1 MDRRRELLLR
11 VYVVFLA
18 FVLFSGAI
26 LFQVIKINVVEGD
39 KWRKKA
45 VKNLAWRNVEAERG
59 DIFAENGSSM
69 VTSVTL
75 FDIYMDLTVS
85 RESDFKEHVDSL
97 GYYLAKYSG
106 KDKSQSQWVRELK
119 AGRKAGL
126 ERNKP
131 GTKYY
136 PIAKNLDF
144 LERKRFERF
153 PLYKMG
159 QLRGGIIVQSKIRRV
174 KPFGQ
179 MASRLLGLKRKNAQS
194 VGIEAA
200 YDHVLAGESEKR
212 LMKKIAPGVWV
223 PLHDVQD
230 FVQKRGYDVLTTI
243 DSDIQDVL
251 HNELLASI
259 AMHDSDAAT
268 AIVMDVETGAIKA
281 MSNFRRGEEGVYM
294 ETQNIAVTRMFE
306 PGSTIKLAAV
316 LALLEKGYADSSTKV
331 DLNGGKK
338 KFSTEW
344 MYDSEPHNIFETDLI
359 TAFAKSS
366 NVGIA
371 TLSDEYFNQ
380 SKEGRREFIRLLK
393 SYGIGAKSGIDLLGE
408 QERILNDP
416 DNTESKFSRTSV
428 PWMAHG
434 YEMEMTP
441 LQVLNLY
448 NTVANDGKMMTP
460 YLVQKILD
468 NGVVVKEKGP
478 EVKRASVATLPTIHE
493 AQDMLIEVVKSGTA
507 RRLHTDNYQI
517 AGKTGTSKDYGVWYE
532 GKNPF
537 NASFAGYF
545 PAENPKYSMIVV
557 HFNPKKH
564 GYYGGS
570 VAGPVFRNVADK
582 IFALKIDLKNE
593 FYKEDQVASNNY
605 SKPSFAVGYK
615 NDFRTILNYSGV
627 SVDASTKAKWVVL
640 NPYNDELSLD
650 KRKIKKKIVPNVV
663 GMGIRDAVYVLENL
677 GLKVGFNGT
686 GKVVSQSLSPG
697 TMIQGQEIVIRLG

>member
-11 VYVVFLA
+11 VYIVFLA
-18 FVLFSGAI
+18 FVLFAGAI

-45 VKNLAWRNVEAERG
+45 VNNLAWRNVEAERG
-59 DIFAENGSSM
+59 DIFAENGGSM

-85 RESDFKEHVDSL
+85 KEKDFVDNVDSL
-97 GYYLAKYSG
+97 SYYLAKYSG
-106 KDKSQSQWVRELK
+106 KGKSKDRWKSELV

-126 ERNKP
+126 ENNKP

-136 PIAKNLDF
+136 PIAKNLDVYA
-144 LERKRFERF
+144 RNRFKNF
-153 PLYKMG
+153 PLFSKG
-159 QLRGGIIVQSKIRRV
+159 QLRGGIIIKSKIRRV

-179 MASRLLGLKRKNAQS
+179 MASRLLGLKRKNSQD

-200 YDHVLAGESEKR
+200 YDKYLAGESHKH
-212 LMKKIAPGVWV
+212 LMKKIARGVWV
-223 PLHDVQD
+223 PLEDVKE
-230 FVQKRGYDVLTTI
+230 FRKKRGFDVLTTI
-243 DSDIQDVL
+243 DSDIQDIV

-259 AMHDSDAAT
+259 AKHDSDAAT

-281 MSNFRRGEEGVYM
+281 MSNFKRGEEGVYM
-294 ETQNIAVTRMFE
+294 ETENIAVTRMFE

-316 LALLEKGYADSSTKV
+316 LALLEKGYVDSSTKV
-331 DLNGGKK
+331 NLKGGKK
-338 KFSTEW
+338 KFYSEW

-371 TLSDEYFNQ
+371 TLADEYFNK
-380 SKEGRREFIRLLK
+380 SIDGRREFIRMMK
-393 SYGIGAKSGIDLLGE
+393 SFGIGAKSGIDLVGE

-416 DNTESKFSRTSV
+416 DNANSDFSGTSV

-448 NTVANDGKMMTP
+448 NTVANGGKMMTP
-460 YLVQKILD
+460 YLVEKVLD
-468 NGVVVKEKGP
+468 QGVVKQVFGP
-478 EVKRASVATLPTIHE
+478 KVKREAVASLPTIHE
-493 AQDMLIEVVKSGTA
+493 AQDMLIEVVNSGTA
-507 RRLHTDNYQI
+507 KRLKTEHYQI

-545 PAENPKYSMIVV
+545 PAENPKYSIIVV
-557 HFNPKKH
+557 HFNPKNH

-582 IFALKIDLKNE
+582 IFALKVNLKHE
-593 FYKEDQVASNNY
+593 FYKENKVASNNY
-605 SKPSFAVGYK
+605 RKPSYSVGYK
-615 NDFRTILNYSGV
+615 SDFQNILSHSGV
-627 SVDASTKAKWVVL
+627 PVKESTKSRWVVL
-640 NPYNDELSLD
+640 SPYNDDLALE
-650 KRKIKKKIVPNVV
+650 KKKIKKKIVPNVV

-677 GLKVGFNGT
+677 GLHVDFDGSGR
-686 GKVVSQSLSPG
+686 VVSQSLSPG
-697 TMIQGQEIVIRLG
+697 TTIKGQEIIIRLG

>member
-11 VYVVFLA
+11 VYIVFLA
-18 FVLFSGAI
+18 FVLFAGAI
-26 LFQVIKINVVEGD
+26 LFQVVKINVVEGD

-45 VKNLAWRNVEAERG
+45 VKNLAWRTVEAERG

-97 GYYLAKYSG
+97 SYYLAKYSG
-106 KDKSQSQWVRELK
+106 KGKSQSQWARELK
-119 AGRKAGL
+119 SGRKAGL

-144 LERKRFERF
+144 LERKRFEGF
-153 PLYKMG
+153 PLFRKG
-159 QLRGGIIVQSKIRRV
+159 RLRGGIIVQSKIKRV

-200 YDHVLAGESEKR
+200 YDDELSGASEKR

-223 PLHDVQD
+223 PLHDVRD
-230 FVQKRGYDVLTTI
+230 FAQKRGHDVLTTI

-259 AMHDSDAAT
+259 AKHDSDAAT

-316 LALLEKGYADSSTKV
+316 LALLEKGYADSSTEV

-338 KFSTEW
+338 KFYSEW
-344 MYDSEPHNIFETDLI
+344 MYDSEPHNMYETDLI

-371 TLSDEYFNQ
+371 TLADKYFNK
-380 SKEGRREFIRLLK
+380 SKEGQREFIRLFK
-393 SYGIGAKSGIDLLGE
+393 MFGIGAKSDIDLLGE

-416 DNTESKFSRTSV
+416 DNANSKFSGTSV

-448 NTVANDGKMMTP
+448 NTVANDGEMMTP

-468 NGVVVKEKGP
+468 NGQVIKTYGP
-478 EVKRASVATLPTIHE
+478 KVKRASIASLPTVHE
-493 AQDMLIEVVKSGTA
+493 AQDMLLEVVKSGTA
-507 RRLHTDNYQI
+507 RKLQTDHYQI

-532 GKNPF
+532 GKNPY

-557 HFNPKKH
+557 HFNPKNH
-564 GYYGGS
+564 GYYGGA

-582 IFALKIDLKNE
+582 IFALKVDLKSE
-593 FYKEDQVASNNY
+593 FYRESQVASTNY
-605 SKPSFAVGYK
+605 SKPSYAVGYK
-615 NDFRTILNYSGV
+615 RDFSTILRYSGV
-627 SVDASTKAKWVVL
+627 SVDEVTKAKWAVL
-640 NPYNDELSLD
+640 NPYNDALSLD
-650 KRKIKKKIVPNVV
+650 KRKITKRKVPNVV
-663 GMGIRDAVYVLENL
+663 GMGIRDAIYVLENL
-677 GLKVGFNGT
+677 GLKVDFDGA
-686 GKVVSQSLSPG
+686 GKVVSQSLRPG
-697 TMIQGQEIVIRLG
+697 TAIEGQEIVIRLG